1 MGVRVVAVGAPD
13 ALRGQTVSVGGTG
26 VGQSLP
32 VCGGTEFGAGAR
44 TAAGGVRAGTVDG
57 WLEWRTGLGAGIGVV
72 GGGAGKWTGWAGG
85 AGGAERLR
93 EGVGAYG
100 AAGEGG

>member
-26 VGQSLP
+26 VGQF
-32 VCGGTEFGAGAR
+32 CGGTEFGAGAR
-44 TAAGGVRAGTVDG
+44 TAAGGGRAGTVDE

-72 GGGAGKWTGWAGG
+72 GGGAGKWTEWAGG
-85 AGGAERLR
+85 AEGAERLR

>member
-1 MGVRVVAVGAPD
+1 MVAVGAPD

-26 VGQSLP
+26 VGHGI

-44 TAAGGVRAGTVDG
+44 TAASGVRAGTADG
-57 WLEWRTGLGAGIGVV
+57 WLEWRTGFGAVFGVV

-85 AGGAERLR
+85 AGGAERSR
-93 EGVGAYG
+93 EEAGAYG

>member
-1 MGVRVVAVGAPD
+1 MGVRVVAVGVPD

-26 VGQSLP
+26 VGP
-32 VCGGTEFGAGAR
+32 VCGETEFGAGAR

-57 WLEWRTGLGAGIGVV
+57 WLGWRTGLGAGIGVV

-93 EGVGAYG
+93 EGVGVYG
-100 AAGEGG
+100 AAEEGG